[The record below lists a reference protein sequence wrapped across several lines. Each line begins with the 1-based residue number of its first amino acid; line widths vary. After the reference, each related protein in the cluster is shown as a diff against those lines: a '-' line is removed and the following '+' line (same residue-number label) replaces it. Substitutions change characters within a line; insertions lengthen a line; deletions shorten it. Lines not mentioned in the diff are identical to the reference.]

1 MGYGK
6 RIDTL
11 CSLLTPCKSFADV
24 GCDHGYCSEY
34 MLKNGLCEK
43 AVLADVSKGSLA
55 KAEALLAPFI
65 RSGKAVA
72 VLGDGFFG
80 VPKDTEQVLIAGMGG
95 SEIVHIL
102 AHKKF
107 GFMPKRFVLQ
117 PMHDSEKLRRYI
129 LANGGYI
136 ERDFTFF
143 DGKYYEVIVGG
154 ARKWAGQVCDESLC
168 KPYTDAEYEFGRENL
183 ALMGEAFVSRM
194 QKLIKNLEEYLS
206 APSLSAE
213 SKEELRKRK
222 QRLQGVLQG
231 EIK

>member
-1 MGYGK
+1 MRYGK

-11 CSLLTPCKSFADV
+11 CSLLIPCKSFADV

-34 MLKNGLCEK
+34 MLENGLCER
-43 AVLADVSKGSLA
+43 AILSDVSKGSLA
-55 KAEALLAPFI
+55 KAESLLADYVQA
-65 RSGKAVA
+65 GKAIS

-95 SEIVHIL
+95 SEIIHIL
-102 AHKKF
+102 SHEKF
-107 GFMPKRFVLQ
+107 GFMPKRFVFQ

-129 LANGGYI
+129 LTNGGYI

-154 ARKWAGQVCDESLC
+154 LAQEAGQVRDEISR
-168 KPYTDAEYEFGRENL
+168 PYTDAEYEFGRENL
-183 ALMGEAFVSRM
+183 ACMSEAFCSRM
-194 QKLIKNLEEYLS
+194 QKLIKNLDRYLS
-206 APSLSAE
+206 EPSLSEDSRAE
-213 SKEELRKRK
+213 LQQRK